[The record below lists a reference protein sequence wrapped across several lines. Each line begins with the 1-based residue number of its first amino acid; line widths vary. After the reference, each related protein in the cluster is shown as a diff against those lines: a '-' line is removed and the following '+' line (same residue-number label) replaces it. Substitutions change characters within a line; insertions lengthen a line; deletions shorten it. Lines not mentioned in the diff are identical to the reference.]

1 MSENRLHHDFVLNFG
16 EEVVRYFW
24 VKDFLDCA
32 GGAVEEA
39 FVDYGEAA
47 LADLLAKFDIGF
59 GDLADTRYGR
69 ETTSCN

>member
-1 MSENRLHHDFVLNFG
+1 MNFG

-24 VKDFLDCA
+24 IEDFLYCA

-39 FVDYGEAA
+39 FVDYGEAT

-59 GDLADTRYGR
+59 GDLADARHGR